1 MLHYSSQAGA
11 RGISEEAWTNQRSE
25 LEGQS
30 MESRRIV
37 LDLPLGVLSALRK
50 TPEEFS
56 GEVRLA
62 AAAKWYEMGLLSQ
75 EKAAQAA
82 GMCRED
88 FLLALSRFGVSPF
101 QYSHQ
106 EILAEA
112 GYDS

>member
-1 MLHYSSQAGA
+1 
-11 RGISEEAWTNQRSE
+11 
-25 LEGQS
+25 

-62 AAAKWYEMGLLSQ
+62 AAAKWYEMGMLSQ

-101 QYSHQ
+101 QYSPQ

>member
-1 MLHYSSQAGA
+1 MQP
-11 RGISEEAWTNQRSE
+11 
-25 LEGQS
+25 
-30 MESRRIV
+30 RRIV
-37 LDLPLGVLSALRK
+37 LGLPLGVLSALRK

-88 FLLALSRFGVSPF
+88 FLLALSRFGVPPF
-101 QYSHQ
+101 PVFPPGDPGGGRFQFVTGCST
-106 EILAEA
+106 LLL
-112 GYDS
+112 